1 MPTSEDR
8 PTRSE
13 DCTRREL
20 RWLRAHA
27 LASTALLAVLV
38 LGGFRRAGGKVRF
51 EEVDVERLNVIERD
65 GGVRLVLANAERS
78 PGVVVAG
85 KVLSKPGGRAGMI
98 FYNDEG
104 EENGGLIF
112 RGRKVNGQVSAGGH
126 LSFDR
131 YGQDQVI
138 ALTYQEGQGQHSQG
152 LTILDRPPQSYVEIQ
167 ARRDTVQR
175 MPEGPA
181 KEAAWRAWVAWQG
194 GAAFGAPRLFV
205 GRDRGKAAVLDLKDQ
220 TGRSRLRLAVDSLGA
235 SRIEFLDDSGRV
247 TFRLPEEPH
256 SAPAVRRP

>member
-1 MPTSEDR
+1 MIASDH
-8 PTRSE
+8 
-13 DCTRREL
+13 CTRREL
-20 RWLRAHA
+20 RWLRAYT
-27 LASTALLAVLV
+27 LGSTALLAVLV
-38 LGGFRRAGGKVRF
+38 LGAFRRSGEKVRF
-51 EEVDVERLNVIERD
+51 DEVDVERLNIVEKD
-65 GGVRLVLANAERS
+65 GRVRLVLANGARS
-78 PGVVVAG
+78 PGVVLSG
-85 KVLSKPGGRAGMI
+85 KVLSKPGGRAGLI
-98 FYNDEG
+98 FYNEEG

-138 ALTYQEGQGQHSQG
+138 ALTHQEGEGQHSQG

-167 ARRDTVQR
+167 ARRDTIQR

-181 KEAAWRAWVAWQG
+181 KEAARRAWVAWQG

-205 GRDRGKAAVLDLKDQ
+205 GRNREKQAVLDLKDQ

-235 SRIEFLDDSGRV
+235 ARIEFLDDSGRV
-247 TFRLPEEPH
+247 VRTV
-256 SAPAVRRP
+256 SGTAP

>member
-1 MPTSEDR
+1 MIAPDD
-8 PTRSE
+8 P
-13 DCTRREL
+13 TRREL
-20 RWLRAHA
+20 RWLRAYVVG
-27 LASTALLAVLV
+27 STTLLAVLA
-38 LGGFRRAGGKVRF
+38 LSAFHRAGQRPRF
-51 EEVDVERLNVIERD
+51 EELDVERLNIVEPD
-65 GGVRLVLANAERS
+65 GRVRLVLANAVRS

-85 KVLSKPGGRAGMI
+85 QTLSTPGGRPGLL

-138 ALTYQEGQGQHSQG
+138 ALTYEEERGQHSQG
-152 LTILDRPPQSYVEIQ
+152 LTILDRPPQSYPEIQ
-167 ARRDTVQR
+167 ARRDTIQR

-205 GRDRGKAAVLDLKDQ
+205 GRTTQKQAVLDLKDQ

-235 SRIEFLDDSGRV
+235 ARIEFLDDSGRV
-247 TFRLPEEPH
+247 TYRVAGDPRTT
-256 SAPAVRRP
+256 PAAGPP